1 MRLLIATKNAHKTE
15 EIRAVLGEAWKVEDL
30 NSHPGIDA
38 PDETGT
44 TFLENATIKAVAA
57 ARIFP
62 GIVLSDDSGLE
73 VDALGGA
80 PGVYSARYAGVH
92 ATAEQHRA
100 KLLRALDGLGERTA
114 RFRCTMVLAEN
125 GAVLGAFDGS
135 VEGTII
141 DEERGTGGFGYD
153 PIFVPTG
160 HTETFAE
167 LPGTVK
173 NLLSHRGQALIR
185 VIDFLRERVSQVAT
199 AAPGRPQSEC

>member
-1 MRLLIATKNAHKTE
+1 
-15 EIRAVLGEAWKVEDL
+15 
-30 NSHPGIDA
+30 
-38 PDETGT
+38 
-44 TFLENATIKAVAA
+44 
-57 ARIFP
+57 
-62 GIVLSDDSGLE
+62 
-73 VDALGGA
+73 
-80 PGVYSARYAGVH
+80 
-92 ATAEQHRA
+92 
-100 KLLRALDGLGERTA
+100 LGERTA

-153 PIFVPTG
+153 PIFIPTG

-173 NLLSHRGQALIR
+173 NLLSHRGQALIK

>member
-15 EIRAVLGEAWKVEDL
+15 EIRAILGEAWTVEDL

-38 PDETGT
+38 PEETGT

-57 ARIFP
+57 ARILP

-80 PGVYSARYAGVH
+80 PGVFSARYAGAH
-92 ATAEQHRA
+92 ATAAQHRA
-100 KLLRALDGLGERTA
+100 KLLCALDGLRERTA